1 MKLADLRNCVDNEEL
16 VRITIHANN
25 GHDGSET
32 TVKSG
37 DNLFFTVDSSIDG
50 FDVTHIAAEKGDK
63 GKSAE
68 LQYDVAN
75 AVLRI
80 DLSCDMQ
87 DIENLDWKSVF
98 NNPVMIESGDF
109 SGATIGME

>member
-1 MKLADLRNCVDNEEL
+1 MKLADLRNCVDNQEL

-25 GHDGSET
+25 GHDGSDQ

-37 DNLFFTVDSSIDG
+37 DNLFFTVDRTIDD
-50 FDVTHIAAEKGDK
+50 FEVTHIAAEKGEK
-63 GKSAE
+63 GKSAD
-68 LQYDVAN
+68 LQYDLAN

-80 DLSCDMQ
+80 DLECSMS

-98 NNPVMIESGDF
+98 NNPVVIESGDF